1 MQAPPERLGA
11 FYLGAEID
19 PKTGEQL
26 NTPINYDARDLT
38 THAVCVGMTGSGK
51 TGLCIGLLEEAAI
64 DKVPALIIDPKGDLT
79 NLLLQFPDLL
89 PSDFRPWINADDARR
104 KGQTVDEYA
113 AATAD
118 TWRKGLADWGQGPER
133 VQMLVDSV
141 DYTVYTPGSDA
152 GLPVSILGSLAAPKL
167 SFDSDAEAIRDRIG
181 GTTAAL
187 LGLVGVNADPIL
199 SREAILL
206 SNIFEF
212 YWRQGE
218 NLDLAKLIL
227 AIQTPPVRQVGVF
240 DVDTFF
246 PQKERFGLAM
256 AFNNL
261 MAAPTFQAWLQGD
274 PLDIDRLFFT
284 AEGKPR
290 HSIFY
295 IAHLSDSERMFFVTL
310 LLESLVTWMR
320 GQTGTTSLR
329 ALLYFDEIF
338 GFFPPVQEPPSKK
351 PLMTILKQ
359 ARAFGLGAVL
369 VTQNPVDIDYKG
381 LTNAGTWFIGKLQ
394 AERDKDRVLQGLKG
408 AIAEA
413 GRSSDAVDYDTLIT
427 ALSSRIFLMNNVHE
441 DGPVVFQTRWA
452 MSYLRGPLTR
462 PQVREL
468 MAPKKA
474 ALAAQAASHIEAT
487 PTPHVRQNPDHLN
500 PDRQEGETGRLSAPS
515 TPAAATR
522 PAEPNAPK
530 GFSAV
535 QATLDPSVA
544 QAYLPVDMG
553 RSRAVKVVADDA
565 GRAIDVKSVQLIYE
579 PAVLGAASVSFADR
593 TRKID
598 EKQEFVLLSPV
609 TSGALLNIDWARAD
623 ALPLTLSALEKGPTR
638 AEAGEGPFFAPV
650 PEEINTERELRAIA
664 SDLADWLYANKRLTI
679 TTHASLGIH
688 QQPGESDRSFR
699 IRLQDAA
706 RQQRDAE
713 VDKLR
718 SKYRTQLERLQD
730 KLDRGEKDLAQDE
743 AELSSRKQQEWV
755 SLGETVLNVFLGRRG
770 GRVLSTAVSKRS
782 MTSKAK
788 GEIDRT
794 QEEIADMQKEIQ
806 ALEKEVET
814 AADEITRKWAE
825 LLDDLT
831 SEEVKP
837 RRTDVDVEYV
847 AVGWMPSWLVTYHDG
862 IATRR
867 AAVPA
872 YALPVQETKRA
883 DG

>member
-19 PKTGEQL
+19 PQTGEQTE
-26 NTPINYDARDLT
+26 TPINYDARDLT

-64 DKVPALIIDPKGDLT
+64 DKVPSLIIDPKGDLT

-113 AATAD
+113 EATAGM
-118 TWRKGLADWGQGPER
+118 WRKGLADWGQGPER
-133 VQMLVDSV
+133 IQMLKDAV

-152 GLPVSILGSLAAPKL
+152 GVPVSILGSLAVPKL
-167 SFDSDAEAIRDRIG
+167 SFDTDAEAIRDRIA
-181 GTTAAL
+181 GTTSAL
-187 LGLVGVNADPIL
+187 LGLVGIDADPVR

-246 PQKERFGLAM
+246 PQKDRFGLAM

-261 MAAPTFQAWLQGD
+261 MAAPTFQSWLEGD

-310 LLESLVTWMR
+310 LLEALVTWMR

-351 PLMTILKQ
+351 PMLTLLKQ

-413 GRSSDAVDYDTLIT
+413 GRSADAVDYDALIT
-427 ALSSRIFLMNNVHE
+427 ALSSRVFLMNNVHE
-441 DGPVVFQTRWA
+441 DAPVVFNTRWV

-462 PQVREL
+462 PQVRQL

-474 ALAAQAASHIEAT
+474 LLAAQAASHIEAT
-487 PTPHVRQNPDHLN
+487 PAPQVRQTDT
-500 PDRQEGETGRLSAPS
+500 E
-515 TPAAATR
+515 TPAVAAAPAPAQ
-522 PAEPNAPK
+522 PAEPDAPK
-530 GFSAV
+530 GFSAI

-544 QAYLPVDMG
+544 QAYLPVDMS

-565 GRAIDVKSVQLIYE
+565 GRTIDVKSVQMIYE
-579 PAVLGAASVSFADR
+579 PAVLGAATVRFLDR
-593 TRKID
+593 AKRID
-598 EKQEFVLLSPV
+598 EKQDLVLLSPV
-609 TSGALLNIDWARAD
+609 NSAGLTNIDWAQAD
-623 ALPLTLSALEKGPTR
+623 TLPLALSALERGP
-638 AEAGEGPFFAPV
+638 AHAAAHSAASEGPFFAPV
-650 PEEINTERELRAIA
+650 PDEVNTERELRSIA
-664 SDLADWLYANKRLTI
+664 NDLSDWLYYNKRLTI
-679 TTHASLGIH
+679 TVHDTLDIH
-688 QQPGESDRSFR
+688 QEPGENDRAFH

-706 RQQRDAE
+706 REQRDAE

-718 SKYRTQLERLQD
+718 RKYRTQLDRLGDRLD
-730 KLDRGEKDLAQDE
+730 KYKRDLAQDE
-743 AELSSRKQQEWV
+743 AAYGARKQQEWV
-755 SLGETVLNVFLGRRG
+755 SLGETALNFFLGRRSS
-770 GRVLSTAVSKRS
+770 RVLSTAASKRS

-788 GEIDRT
+788 NEIERT
-794 QEEIADMQKEIQ
+794 QEEIEDLQEEMESV
-806 ALEKEVET
+806 EKELET

-831 SEEVKP
+831 TEEVKP
-837 RRTDVDVEYV
+837 RRADVDVEFV

-862 IATRR
+862 IAVRR

-883 DG
+883 QS

>member
-19 PKTGEQL
+19 PTTGEQTS
-26 NTPINYDARDLT
+26 TPINYDARDLT

-113 AATAD
+113 EATAGM
-118 TWRKGLADWGQGPER
+118 WRKGLADWGQGPER
-133 VQMLVDSV
+133 IQMLKDAV

-152 GLPVSILGSLAAPKL
+152 GVPVSILGSLAAPKL
-167 SFDSDAEAIRDRIG
+167 SFDTHAETLRDRIS
-181 GTTAAL
+181 GTTSAL

-206 SNIFEF
+206 SNIFEHF
-212 YWRQGE
+212 WRKGE
-218 NLDLAKLIL
+218 DLDLAKLIL
-227 AIQTPPVRQVGVF
+227 SIQTPPVRQVGVF

-246 PQKERFGLAM
+246 PQKDRFGLAM

-261 MAAPTFQAWLQGD
+261 MAAPSFQSWLEGD

-310 LLESLVTWMR
+310 LLEALVTWMR

-351 PLMTILKQ
+351 PLLTLLKQ

-413 GRSSDAVDYDTLIT
+413 GRSADAVDYDALIT
-427 ALSSRIFLMNNVHE
+427 ALSSRVFLMNNVHE
-441 DGPVVFQTRWA
+441 DGPVVFHTRWV

-474 ALAAQAASHIEAT
+474 ALAAQAASHIEAAPSPQVRQT
-487 PTPHVRQNPDHLN
+487 PT
-500 PDRQEGETGRLSAPS
+500 EAAPVVA
-515 TPAAATR
+515 PAAAPVASAPAQ

-530 GFSAV
+530 GFSAI

-544 QAYLPVDMG
+544 QAYLPVDMS

-565 GRAIDVKSVQLIYE
+565 GRAIDVKSVQMIYE
-579 PAVLGAASVSFADR
+579 PAVLGAATVRFLDR
-593 TRKID
+593 ARRID
-598 EKQEFVLLSPV
+598 EKQDWVLLSPV
-609 TSGALLNIDWARAD
+609 TSTGLTNIDWARAD
-623 ALPLTLSALEKGPTR
+623 ALPIALSALERSP
-638 AEAGEGPFFAPV
+638 AHSEASEGPFFASV
-650 PEEINTERELRAIA
+650 PEEINTERELRSIA
-664 SDLADWLYANKRLTI
+664 SDLSDWLYYNKRLTI
-679 TTHASLGIH
+679 TTHATLGIH
-688 QQPGESDRSFR
+688 QEPGESDRAFR
-699 IRLQDAA
+699 IRLQDGA
-706 RQQRDAE
+706 REQRDAE
-713 VDKLR
+713 VDKLK
-718 SKYRTQLERLQD
+718 SKYRTQLDRLED
-730 KLDRGEKDLAQDE
+730 RLDRHKKDLAEDE

-755 SLGETVLNVFLGRRG
+755 SLGETVLNVFLGRRSS
-770 GRVLSTAVSKRS
+770 RILSTAASKRR

-788 GEIDRT
+788 GDIERT
-794 QEEIADMQKEIQ
+794 QEEIEDLQEEIQ
-806 ALEKEVET
+806 GLKSELET

-831 SEEVKP
+831 TEEVKP

-862 IATRR
+862 IALRR

-872 YALPVQETKRA
+872 YALPQAR

>member
-19 PKTGEQL
+19 PATGEQTE
-26 NTPINYDARDLT
+26 TPINYDARDLT

-113 AATAD
+113 EATAGM
-118 TWRKGLADWGQGPER
+118 WRKGLADWGQGPER
-133 VQMLVDSV
+133 VQMLKDSV

-152 GLPVSILGSLAAPKL
+152 GVPVSILGSLAAPKL
-167 SFDSDAEAIRDRIG
+167 CFDTHAETIRDRIS
-181 GTTAAL
+181 GTTSAL

-212 YWRQGE
+212 YWKQGE
-218 NLDLAKLIL
+218 DLDLAKLIL

-246 PQKERFGLAM
+246 PQKDRFGLAM

-261 MAAPTFQAWLQGD
+261 MAAPSFQSWLQGD
-274 PLDIDRLFFT
+274 PLDIDRLFYT

-310 LLESLVTWMR
+310 LLEALVTWMR

-351 PLMTILKQ
+351 PLLTLLKQ

-413 GRSSDAVDYDTLIT
+413 GRSADAVDYDALIT
-427 ALSSRIFLMNNVHE
+427 ALSSRVFLMNNVHE
-441 DGPVVFQTRWA
+441 DAPVVFNTRWV

-462 PQVREL
+462 PQVRDL

-474 ALAAQAASHIEAT
+474 ALATQAASHVEAA
-487 PTPHVRQNPDHLN
+487 PTPQVRQAA
-500 PDRQEGETGRLSAPS
+500 QESEPAVTTSAPA
-515 TPAAATR
+515 PAQPTE
-522 PAEPNAPK
+522 PAAPK
-530 GFSAV
+530 GFSAI

-544 QAYLPVDMG
+544 QAYLPVEMS

-565 GRAIDVKSVQLIYE
+565 GRAIDVKSVQMIYE
-579 PAVLGAASVSFADR
+579 PAVLGAATVRFLDR
-593 TRKID
+593 AKRID
-598 EKQEFVLLSPV
+598 EKQELVLLSPV
-609 TSGALLNIDWARAD
+609 ASGALVNIDWARAD
-623 ALPLTLSALEKGPTR
+623 ALPLALSALER
-638 AEAGEGPFFAPV
+638 EAAHSEGPFFAPV
-650 PEEINTERELRAIA
+650 PEEINTERELRSIA
-664 SDLADWLYANKRLTI
+664 SDLSDWLYYNRRLTI
-679 TTHASLGIH
+679 TTHATLGIH
-688 QQPGESDRSFR
+688 QEPGESDRAFR

-706 RQQRDAE
+706 RQARDAE
-713 VDKLR
+713 VDNLR
-718 SKYRTQLERLQD
+718 SKYRTQLDRLGDRLD
-730 KLDRGEKDLAQDE
+730 KYKKDLAQDE
-743 AELSSRKQQEWV
+743 AELSARKQQEWV
-755 SLGETVLNVFLGRRG
+755 SLGETALNFFLGRRSS
-770 GRVLSTAVSKRS
+770 RVLSTAASKRS

-788 GEIDRT
+788 SEIERT
-794 QEEIADMQKEIQ
+794 QEEIADLQQEMESVEQE
-806 ALEKEVET
+806 LEA

-831 SEEVKP
+831 TEEVKP
-837 RRTDVDVEYV
+837 RRTDVDVEFV

-872 YALPVQETKRA
+872 YALPVQEP
-883 DG
+883 

>member
-19 PKTGEQL
+19 PATGEQTH
-26 NTPINYDARDLT
+26 TPINYDARDLT

-104 KGQTVDEYA
+104 KGKTVDEFAESTA
-113 AATAD
+113 AM
-118 TWRKGLADWGQGPER
+118 WRDGLAEWGQGSER
-133 VQMLVDSV
+133 IQMLKDSV

-152 GLPVSILGSLAAPKL
+152 GVPVSILGSLAAPKL
-167 SFDSDAEAIRDRIG
+167 SFDTHAETLRDRIS
-181 GTTAAL
+181 GTTSAL
-187 LGLVGVNADPIL
+187 LGLVGVKADPLL

-206 SNIFEF
+206 SNIFEHF
-212 YWRQGE
+212 WRKGE
-218 NLDLAKLIL
+218 DLDLAKLIL

-246 PQKERFGLAM
+246 PQKDRFGLAM

-261 MAAPTFQAWLQGD
+261 MAAPSFQSWLEGD

-310 LLESLVTWMR
+310 LLEALVTWMR

-351 PLMTILKQ
+351 PMLTLLKQ

-413 GRSSDAVDYDTLIT
+413 GRSSDAVDYDALIT
-427 ALSSRIFLMNNVHE
+427 ALSSRVFLMNNVHE
-441 DGPVVFQTRWA
+441 DGPVVFQTRWV

-474 ALAAQAASHIEAT
+474 LLAAQAASHVDAA
-487 PTPHVRQNPDHLN
+487 PVPQVRQTA
-500 PDRQEGETGRLSAPS
+500 QETAPVASAAA
-515 TPAAATR
+515 PAAPTQST
-522 PAEPNAPK
+522 EPNAPK
-530 GFSAV
+530 GFSAI
-535 QATLDPSVA
+535 QAALDPSVA
-544 QAYLPVDMG
+544 QAYLPVDMA

-565 GRAIDVKSVQLIYE
+565 GRAIDVKSVQMIYE
-579 PAVLGAASVSFADR
+579 PAVLGAARLRFVDQKR
-593 TRKID
+593 RID
-598 EKQEFVLLSPV
+598 EKQELVLLSPIA
-609 TSGALLNIDWARAD
+609 SGVLGAIDWARAD
-623 ALPLTLSALEKGPTR
+623 ALPLTLSALER
-638 AEAGEGPFFAPV
+638 APANAEPAEGPFFAPV
-650 PEEINTERELRAIA
+650 PEEVNTERELRSLA
-664 SDLADWLYANKRLTI
+664 SDLSDWLYYNKRLTI
-679 TTHASLGIH
+679 TTHASMDIH
-688 QQPGESDRSFR
+688 QEPGESDRAFK

-713 VDKLR
+713 VDKLK
-718 SKYRTQLERLQD
+718 SKYRTQLDRLQD
-730 KLDRGEKDLAQDE
+730 RMDRYEKDLAEDE
-743 AELSSRKQQEWV
+743 AAFSTRKQQEWV
-755 SLGETVLNVFLGRRG
+755 SLGESALNFFLGRRSS
-770 GRVLSTAVSKRS
+770 RVLSQAISKRG

-788 GEIDRT
+788 GEIERT
-794 QEEIADMQKEIQ
+794 KEEIADSQKEI
-806 ALEKEVET
+806 ADLEAELAT
-814 AADEITRKWAE
+814 AADEITRKWADA
-825 LLDDLT
+825 LDDLT
-831 SEEVKP
+831 TDEVKP
-837 RRTDVDVEYV
+837 RRTDVDVEFV

-862 IATRR
+862 IAVRR

-872 YALPVQETKRA
+872 YALPT
-883 DG
+883 

>member
-11 FYLGAEID
+11 FYLGGEID
-19 PKTGEQL
+19 PATGEQL
-26 NTPINYDARDLT
+26 DTPINYDARDLT

-79 NLLLQFPDLL
+79 NLLLQFPNLL
-89 PSDFRPWINADDARR
+89 PEDFRPWINVDDARR

-113 AATAD
+113 EATAQ

-133 VQMLVDSV
+133 IQMLKDAV
-141 DYTVYTPGSDA
+141 DYTIYTPGSDA
-152 GLPVSILGSLAAPKL
+152 GIPVSILGSLAAPKL
-167 SFDSDAEAIRDRIG
+167 SFDTDAEAIRDRIA

-187 LGLVGVNADPIL
+187 LGLVGINADPVR

-206 SNIFEF
+206 STIFEH

-227 AIQTPPVRQVGVF
+227 AIQTPPVRQLGVF

-246 PQKERFGLAM
+246 PQKDRFALAI

-320 GQTGTTSLR
+320 GQSGTTSLR

-351 PLMTILKQ
+351 PLLTLLKQ
-359 ARAFGLGAVL
+359 ARAFGLGTIL

-413 GRSSDAVDYDTLIT
+413 GRSAEGVDYDTLIT
-427 ALSSRIFLMNNVHE
+427 ALSSRIFLMHNVHE
-441 DGPVVFQTRWA
+441 DGPAVFQTRWA

-468 MAPKKA
+468 MGPKKA
-474 ALAAQAASHIEAT
+474 IQTSQAASYVEAA
-487 PTPHVRQNPDHLN
+487 PTPHVRQTAA
-500 PDRQEGETGRLSAPS
+500 ETIPAPTLTPS
-515 TPAAATR
+515 PAAS
-522 PAEPNAPK
+522 PAQPDAPG

-535 QATLDPSVA
+535 PPTLDPSVA
-544 QAYLPVDMG
+544 QAYLPVDMS
-553 RSRAVKVVADDA
+553 RSRAVKVVADDI
-565 GRAIDVKSVQLIYE
+565 GRDITVKSVQMIYE
-579 PAVLGAASVSFADR
+579 PGMLAAASVRFVDTKR
-593 TRKID
+593 RID
-598 EKQEFVLLSPV
+598 EKQEFVLVSPV
-609 TSGALLNIDWARAD
+609 SGGALARIDWERAEN
-623 ALPLTLSALEKGPTR
+623 LPLTFAALERSPAS
-638 AEAGEGPFFAPV
+638 AETAEGPFFASV

-664 SDLADWLYANKRLTI
+664 SDLANWLYTNKQLSITI
-679 TTHASLGIH
+679 HPSLGIH
-688 QQPGESDRSFR
+688 QQPDESDRAFT

-713 VDKLR
+713 VDKLK
-718 SKYRTQLERLQD
+718 SKYRTQLERLRERL
-730 KLDRGEKDLAQDE
+730 KRSEKDLAQDQE
-743 AELSSRKQQEWV
+743 ELSSRKTQELV
-755 SLGETVLNVFLGRRG
+755 NIGESVLSFFLGRRSS
-770 GRVLSTAVSKRS
+770 RTLSSVVSKRG

-788 GEIDRT
+788 GEIERT
-794 QEEIADMQKEIQ
+794 QQEIAELQAEITD
-806 ALEKEVET
+806 LEKELEI
-814 AADEITRKWAE
+814 AADEITHKWADI
-825 LLDDLT
+825 LDDLT
-831 SEEVKP
+831 KEEVKP
-837 RRTDVDVEYV
+837 RRTDIDVMLT
-847 AVGWMPSWLVTYHDG
+847 AVGWMPSWLITYDDG
-862 IATRR
+862 LTVRR

-872 YALPVQETKRA
+872 YALPNQ
-883 DG
+883 

>member
-19 PKTGEQL
+19 PATGEQT

-64 DKVPALIIDPKGDLT
+64 DKVPSLIIDPKGDLT

-104 KGQTVDEYA
+104 KGQTVDEFA
-113 AATAD
+113 EATAGM
-118 TWRKGLADWGQGPER
+118 WRKGLADWGQGSER
-133 VQMLVDSV
+133 IQMLKDSV

-152 GLPVSILGSLAAPKL
+152 GIPVSILGSLAAPTL
-167 SFDSDAEAIRDRIG
+167 SFDTHAETIRDRIA
-181 GTTAAL
+181 GTTSAL
-187 LGLVGVNADPIL
+187 LGLVGIDADPIL

-212 YWRQGE
+212 YWKQGE
-218 NLDLAKLIL
+218 DLDLAKLIL

-246 PQKERFGLAM
+246 PQKDRFGLAM

-261 MAAPTFQAWLQGD
+261 MAAPSFQAWLQGD

-310 LLESLVTWMR
+310 LLEALITWMR

-351 PLMTILKQ
+351 PLLTLLKQ
-359 ARAFGLGAVL
+359 ARAFGLGSIL

-394 AERDKDRVLQGLKG
+394 AERDKQRVLEGLKG

-413 GRSSDAVDYDTLIT
+413 GRSADAVDYDALIT
-427 ALSSRIFLMNNVHE
+427 GLSSRIFLMNNVHE
-441 DGPVVFQTRWA
+441 DGPVLFNTRWV

-462 PQVREL
+462 PQVRDL

-474 ALAAQAASHIEAT
+474 VLAAQAAGHIEAT
-487 PTPHVRQNPDHLN
+487 PAPQVRQ
-500 PDRQEGETGRLSAPS
+500 TAPES
-515 TPAAATR
+515 EPALTAAPAK
-522 PAEPNAPK
+522 PAEPSAPK

-544 QAYLPVDMG
+544 QAYLPVDMA

-565 GRAIDVKSVQLIYE
+565 GRTIDVKSVQMIYE
-579 PAVLGAASVSFADR
+579 PAVLGAATVRFLDR
-593 TRKID
+593 AKRID
-598 EKQEFVLLSPV
+598 EKQDLVLLSPI
-609 TSGALLNIDWARAD
+609 SSSALTNIDWARAD
-623 ALPLTLSALEKGPTR
+623 ALPLKLSALERGP
-638 AEAGEGPFFAPV
+638 AHSEAGEGPFFAPV
-650 PEEINTERELRAIA
+650 PEEVNTERELRSIA
-664 SDLADWLYANKRLTI
+664 NDLSDWLYYNKRLTI
-679 TTHASLGIH
+679 TVHDALDIH
-688 QQPGESDRSFR
+688 QEPGESDRAFK

-706 RQQRDAE
+706 REERNAE

-718 SKYRTQLERLQD
+718 SKYRTQLDRLGDRLD
-730 KLDRGEKDLAQDE
+730 KYKRDLAQDE
-743 AELSSRKQQEWV
+743 AAYDARKQQEWV
-755 SLGETVLNVFLGRRG
+755 SLGETALNFFLGRRSS
-770 GRVLSTAVSKRS
+770 RILSTAASKRS

-788 GEIDRT
+788 SEIERT
-794 QEEIADMQKEIQ
+794 QEEIADLQKEI
-806 ALEKEVET
+806 ALVEKELET

-831 SEEVKP
+831 TEEVKP
-837 RRTDVDVEYV
+837 RRADVDVEYV

-872 YALPVQETKRA
+872 YALPVQEPKRA
-883 DG
+883 QS

>member
-19 PKTGEQL
+19 PATGEQTE
-26 NTPINYDARDLT
+26 TPINYDARDLT

-64 DKVPALIIDPKGDLT
+64 DKVPCLIIDPKGDLT

-113 AATAD
+113 EATAGM
-118 TWRKGLADWGQGPER
+118 WRKGLADWGQGSER
-133 VQMLVDSV
+133 IQMLKDSV

-152 GLPVSILGSLAAPKL
+152 GIPVSILGSLAAPKL
-167 SFDSDAEAIRDRIG
+167 SFDTHAETIRDRIS
-181 GTTAAL
+181 GTTSAL
-187 LGLVGVNADPIL
+187 LGLVGVKADPLL

-206 SNIFEF
+206 SNIFEYF
-212 YWRQGE
+212 WRKGE
-218 NLDLAKLIL
+218 DLDLAKLIL
-227 AIQTPPVRQVGVF
+227 SIQTPPVRQVGVF

-246 PQKERFGLAM
+246 PQKDRFGLAM

-261 MAAPTFQAWLQGD
+261 MAAPSFQSWLEGD

-310 LLESLVTWMR
+310 LLEALVTWMR

-351 PLMTILKQ
+351 PMMTLLKQ

-413 GRSSDAVDYDTLIT
+413 GRSADAVDYDALIT

-441 DGPVVFQTRWA
+441 DGPVLFHTRWV

-474 ALAAQAASHIEAT
+474 LLAAQAASHVEAA
-487 PTPHVRQNPDHLN
+487 PAPQVRQTA
-500 PDRQEGETGRLSAPS
+500 QEPEAAAVTSAPAS
-515 TPAAATR
+515 AQPAQ
-522 PAEPNAPK
+522 PDAPK
-530 GFSAV
+530 GFSAI

-544 QAYLPVDMG
+544 QAYLPVDMS

-565 GRAIDVKSVQLIYE
+565 GRAIDVKTVQMIYE
-579 PAVLGAASVSFADR
+579 PAVLGAATVRFLDR
-593 TRKID
+593 AKRVD
-598 EKQEFVLLSPV
+598 EKQDFVLFSPV
-609 TSGALLNIDWARAD
+609 SSGALTNIDWARAE
-623 ALPLTLSALEKGPTR
+623 ALPLALSALERGP
-638 AEAGEGPFFAPV
+638 AHSEASEGPFFASV

-664 SDLADWLYANKRLTI
+664 SDLTDWLYYNKRLTI

-688 QQPGESDRSFR
+688 QAPGESERAFR

-706 RQQRDAE
+706 REQRDRE
-713 VDKLR
+713 VDKLK
-718 SKYRTQLERLQD
+718 SKYRTQLDRLG
-730 KLDRGEKDLAQDE
+730 DRMGRYEKDLAEDE
-743 AELSSRKQQEWV
+743 AALSTRKQQEWV
-755 SLGETVLNVFLGRRG
+755 SLGETALNFFLGRRSS
-770 GRVLSTAVSKRS
+770 RVLSTAVNKRG

-788 GEIDRT
+788 GEIERT
-794 QEEIADMQKEIQ
+794 KEEIADIQKEIGD
-806 ALEKEVET
+806 LEKELET

-831 SEEVKP
+831 TEEVKP

-872 YALPVQETKRA
+872 YALPVQETKR
-883 DG
+883 DES

>member
-19 PKTGEQL
+19 PATGEQTE
-26 NTPINYDARDLT
+26 TPINYDARDLT

-104 KGQTVDEYA
+104 KGQTVDEFA
-113 AATAD
+113 EATAG

-133 VQMLVDSV
+133 VQMLKDSV

-152 GLPVSILGSLAAPKL
+152 GVPVSILGSLAAPKL
-167 SFDSDAEAIRDRIG
+167 SYATDAEAIRDRIA
-181 GTTAAL
+181 GTTSAL
-187 LGLVGVNADPIL
+187 LGLVGIDADPVR

-206 SNIFEF
+206 SNIFDF

-218 NLDLAKLIL
+218 NLDLSKLIL

-246 PQKERFGLAM
+246 PQKDRFGLAM

-261 MAAPTFQAWLQGD
+261 MAAPTFQSWLEGD
-274 PLDIDRLFFT
+274 PLDIDRLFYT

-351 PLMTILKQ
+351 PLLTLLKQ

-413 GRSSDAVDYDTLIT
+413 GRSSDGVDYDTLIT
-427 ALSSRIFLMNNVHE
+427 ALSSRVFLMHNVHE

-462 PQVREL
+462 PQVKEL

-474 ALAAQAASHIEAT
+474 ALAAQAASHVEAA
-487 PTPHVRQNPDHLN
+487 PAPPVRQSAQD
-500 PDRQEGETGRLSAPS
+500 SAPAVTAS
-515 TPAAATR
+515 AAAMTAAPLPAQ
-522 PAEPNAPK
+522 PAETDAPK
-530 GFSAV
+530 GFSSI
-535 QATLDPSVA
+535 QAALDPSVA
-544 QAYLPVDMG
+544 QAYLPVDMS

-565 GRAIDVKSVQLIYE
+565 GRAIDVKRVQMIYE
-579 PAVLGAASVSFADR
+579 PAVLGAATVSFLDR
-593 TRKID
+593 AKRVD
-598 EKQEFVLLSPV
+598 EKQDFILLSPV
-609 TSGALLNIDWARAD
+609 SSGAMVNIDWARAD
-623 ALPLTLSALEKGPTR
+623 ALPLKLSALERGPSSV
-638 AEAGEGPFFAPV
+638 AADEGPYFAPV

-664 SDLADWLYANKRLTI
+664 SDLTDWLYANKRLTI

-688 QQPGESDRSFR
+688 QQPGESDRAFR

-713 VDKLR
+713 VDKLKG
-718 SKYRTQLERLQD
+718 KYRTQMDRLQD
-730 KLDRGEKDLAQDE
+730 KLGRTEKDLAQDQ
-743 AELSSRKQQEWV
+743 AELSTRKTQEMV
-755 SLGETVLNVFLGRRG
+755 NIGESVLGFFLGRRSS
-770 GRVLSTAVSKRS
+770 RTLSSVVSKRG
-782 MTSKAK
+782 MTAKAK
-788 GEIDRT
+788 GEIERT
-794 QEEIADMQKEIQ
+794 QEEIAELQSEIQ
-806 ALEKEVET
+806 GLEKEMEI

-825 LLDDLT
+825 ILDDLT

-837 RRTDVDVEYV
+837 RRTDVDVEFV

-872 YALPVQETKRA
+872 YALPVQETKR
-883 DG
+883 DES

>member
-19 PKTGEQL
+19 PATGEQTH
-26 NTPINYDARDLT
+26 TPINYDARDLT

-104 KGQTVDEYA
+104 KGKTVDEFAESTA
-113 AATAD
+113 AM
-118 TWRKGLADWGQGPER
+118 WRDGLAEWGQGSER
-133 VQMLVDSV
+133 IQMLKDSV

-152 GLPVSILGSLAAPKL
+152 GVPVSILGSLAAPKL
-167 SFDSDAEAIRDRIG
+167 SFDTHAETLRDRIS
-181 GTTAAL
+181 GTTSAL
-187 LGLVGVNADPIL
+187 LGLVGVKADPLL

-206 SNIFEF
+206 SNIFEHF
-212 YWRQGE
+212 WRKGE
-218 NLDLAKLIL
+218 DLDLAKLIL

-246 PQKERFGLAM
+246 PQKDRFGLAM

-261 MAAPTFQAWLQGD
+261 MAAPSFQSWLEGD

-310 LLESLVTWMR
+310 LLEALVTWMR

-351 PLMTILKQ
+351 PMLTLLKQ

-413 GRSSDAVDYDTLIT
+413 GRSSDAVDYDALIT
-427 ALSSRIFLMNNVHE
+427 ALSSRVFLMNNVHE
-441 DGPVVFQTRWA
+441 DGPVVFQTRWV

-462 PQVREL
+462 PQVRQL

-474 ALAAQAASHIEAT
+474 LLAAQAASHVDAA
-487 PTPHVRQNPDHLN
+487 PVPQVRQTA
-500 PDRQEGETGRLSAPS
+500 QETAPVASAAA
-515 TPAAATR
+515 PAAPTQST
-522 PAEPNAPK
+522 EPNAPK
-530 GFSAV
+530 GFSAI
-535 QATLDPSVA
+535 QAALDPSVA
-544 QAYLPVDMG
+544 QAYLPVDMA

-565 GRAIDVKSVQLIYE
+565 GRAIDVKSVQMIYE
-579 PAVLGAASVSFADR
+579 PAVLGAARLRFVDQKR
-593 TRKID
+593 RID
-598 EKQEFVLLSPV
+598 EKQELVLLSPIA
-609 TSGALLNIDWARAD
+609 SGVLGAIDWARAD
-623 ALPLTLSALEKGPTR
+623 ALPLTLSALER
-638 AEAGEGPFFAPV
+638 APANAEPAEGPFFAPV
-650 PEEINTERELRAIA
+650 PEEVNTERELRSLA
-664 SDLADWLYANKRLTI
+664 SDLSDWLYYNKRLTI
-679 TTHASLGIH
+679 TTHASMDIH
-688 QQPGESDRSFR
+688 QEPGESDRAFK

-713 VDKLR
+713 VDKLK
-718 SKYRTQLERLQD
+718 SKYRTQLDRLQD
-730 KLDRGEKDLAQDE
+730 RMDRYEKDLAEDE
-743 AELSSRKQQEWV
+743 AAFSTRKQQEWV
-755 SLGETVLNVFLGRRG
+755 SLGESALNFFLGRRSS
-770 GRVLSTAVSKRS
+770 RVLSQAISKRG

-788 GEIDRT
+788 GEIERT
-794 QEEIADMQKEIQ
+794 KEEIADSQKEI
-806 ALEKEVET
+806 ADLEAELAT
-814 AADEITRKWAE
+814 AADEITRKWADA
-825 LLDDLT
+825 LDDLT
-831 SEEVKP
+831 TDEVKP
-837 RRTDVDVEYV
+837 RRTDVDVEFV

-862 IATRR
+862 IAVRR

-872 YALPVQETKRA
+872 YALPT
-883 DG
+883 

>member
-11 FYLGAEID
+11 FYLGGEID
-19 PKTGEQL
+19 PETGEQL
-26 NTPINYDARDLT
+26 DVPINYDARDLT

-104 KGQTVDEYA
+104 KGQTVDEFA
-113 AATAD
+113 EATAGM
-118 TWRKGLADWGQGPER
+118 WRKGLADWGQGPER
-133 VQMLVDSV
+133 IQMLKDSV

-152 GLPVSILGSLAAPKL
+152 GIPVSILGSLAAPKL
-167 SFDSDAEAIRDRIG
+167 SFATHAETIRDRIA
-181 GTTAAL
+181 GTTSAL
-187 LGLVGVNADPIL
+187 LGLVGIDADPVR

-206 SNIFEF
+206 STIFEHF
-212 YWRQGE
+212 WKQGE
-218 NLDLAKLIL
+218 DLDLAKLIL
-227 AIQTPPVRQVGVF
+227 AVQTPPVRQLGVF

-246 PQKERFGLAM
+246 PQKDRFNLAM
-256 AFNNL
+256 AFNSL
-261 MAAPTFQAWLQGD
+261 MAAPTFQAWLEGD

-310 LLESLVTWMR
+310 LLEALITWMR

-351 PLMTILKQ
+351 PLLTLLKQ
-359 ARAFGLGAVL
+359 ARAFGLGSVL

-394 AERDKDRVLQGLKG
+394 AERDKARVLEGLKG

-441 DGPVVFQTRWA
+441 DGPVLFNTRWV

-462 PQVREL
+462 PQVRQL

-474 ALAAQAASHIEAT
+474 ALAAAAASHVEAT
-487 PTPHVRQNPDHLN
+487 P
-500 PDRQEGETGRLSAPS
+500 APQLRAAPEEA
-515 TPAAATR
+515 PAPAVAAPPQSQ
-522 PAEPNAPK
+522 PAEPAAPK
-530 GFSAV
+530 GFSAIPP
-535 QATLDPSVA
+535 ALDPSVP
-544 QAYLPVDMG
+544 QAWLPADMS
-553 RSRAVKVVADDA
+553 RSRAVRVVADDA
-565 GRAIDVKSVQLIYE
+565 GRDIDVKQVQLIYE
-579 PAVLGAASVSFADR
+579 PAVLGAARVRYLDR
-593 TRKID
+593 RRSID
-598 EKQEFVLLSPV
+598 EEEELVLVSPV
-609 TSGALLNIDWARAD
+609 AGNALVNIDWARAER
-623 ALPLTLSALEKGPTR
+623 LPIALSALERGPAHT
-638 AEAGEGPFFAPV
+638 EANEGPFFATL

-664 SDLADWLYANKRLTI
+664 GDLSDWLYYNKRLTL
-679 TTHASLGIH
+679 TTHATLGLH
-688 QQPGESDRSFR
+688 QEPGESDRAFS

-706 RQQRDAE
+706 RIRRDEE

-718 SKYRTQLERLQD
+718 SKYRVQLERLRD
-730 KLDRGEKDLAQDE
+730 KIDRYERDLAEDE
-743 AELSSRKQQEWV
+743 AEYSARKQQEWV
-755 SLGETVLNVFLGRRG
+755 SIGETVLNVFLGRRSS
-770 GRVLSTAVSKRS
+770 RVLSTAAGKRR

-788 GEIDRT
+788 GEIERT
-794 QEEIADMQKEIQ
+794 KEEIEDLQAEIQ
-806 ALEKEVET
+806 ALEKELET
-814 AADEITRKWAE
+814 GADEITRKWAD
-825 LLDDLT
+825 LMDDLT
-831 SEEVKP
+831 TEEVKP
-837 RRTDVDVEYV
+837 RRTDVDVEFA

-872 YALPVQETKRA
+872 YALPQ
-883 DG
+883 

>member
-19 PKTGEQL
+19 PTTGEQT

-64 DKVPALIIDPKGDLT
+64 DKVPALIVDPKGDLT

-89 PSDFRPWINADDARR
+89 PDDFRPWINADDARR
-104 KGQTVDEYA
+104 KGQTVEEYA
-113 AATAD
+113 EATAD
-118 TWRKGLADWGQGPER
+118 LWRKGLADWGQDGSR
-133 VQMLVDSV
+133 IQMLKDSV

-152 GLPVSILGSLAAPKL
+152 GIPVSILGSLAAPTL
-167 SFDSDAEAIRDRIG
+167 SFDTHAETLRDRIS
-181 GTTAAL
+181 GTTSAL
-187 LGLVGVNADPIL
+187 LGLVGIDADPIL

-206 SNIFEF
+206 SNIFEHF
-212 YWRQGE
+212 WRKGE
-218 NLDLAKLIL
+218 DLDLAKLIL
-227 AIQTPPVRQVGVF
+227 SIQTPPVRQVGVF

-246 PQKERFGLAM
+246 PQKDRFGLAM

-261 MAAPTFQAWLQGD
+261 MAAPTFQAWLEGD

-310 LLESLVTWMR
+310 LLEALVTWMR

-351 PLMTILKQ
+351 PMLTLLKQ

-413 GRSSDAVDYDTLIT
+413 GRSVDAVDYDALIT
-427 ALSSRIFLMNNVHE
+427 ALSSRVFLMNNVHE
-441 DGPVVFQTRWA
+441 DGPVLFHTRWV

-474 ALAAQAASHIEAT
+474 ALAAQAASHVESA
-487 PTPHVRQNPDHLN
+487 PTPPVRQTA
-500 PDRQEGETGRLSAPS
+500 QEAVPAVTASTSAP
-515 TPAAATR
+515 AQ

-530 GFSAV
+530 GFSPI

-544 QAYLPVDMG
+544 QAYLPVDMS

-565 GRAIDVKSVQLIYE
+565 GRAIDVKAVQMIYE
-579 PAVLGAASVSFADR
+579 PAVLGAATVRFLDR
-593 TRKID
+593 AKRID
-598 EKQEFVLLSPV
+598 EKQDFMLLSPIANN
-609 TSGALLNIDWARAD
+609 TLTNIDWERAD
-623 ALPLTLSALEKGPTR
+623 ALPLALSALERSVAHT
-638 AEAGEGPFFAPV
+638 EASEGPFFAPV

-664 SDLADWLYANKRLTI
+664 SDLSDWLYYNKRLTI
-679 TTHASLGIH
+679 TTHATLKIH
-688 QQPGESDRSFR
+688 QAPGESDRAFR

-713 VDKLR
+713 VDKLK
-718 SKYRTQLERLQD
+718 SKYRTQLDRLEDRLD
-730 KLDRGEKDLAQDE
+730 KYKKDLAQDE
-743 AELSSRKQQEWV
+743 AAYGARKQQEWV
-755 SLGETVLNVFLGRRG
+755 SLGETVLNVFLGRRSS
-770 GRVLSTAVSKRS
+770 RVLSTAASKRS

-788 GEIDRT
+788 SEIERT
-794 QEEIADMQKEIQ
+794 QEEIADLQKEIES
-806 ALEKEVET
+806 LEKELEA

-825 LLDDLT
+825 LLDDLST
-831 SEEVKP
+831 DEVKP
-837 RRTDVDVEYV
+837 RRADVDVEFV

-862 IATRR
+862 IANRR

-872 YALPVQETKRA
+872 YALPNE
-883 DG
+883 

>member
-19 PKTGEQL
+19 PQTGEQL
-26 NTPINYDARDLT
+26 NTPIDYDARDLT

-113 AATAD
+113 AATAQM
-118 TWRKGLADWGQGPER
+118 WRKGLADWGQGPER
-133 VQMLVDSV
+133 IQMLKDAV

-152 GLPVSILGSLAAPKL
+152 GVPVSILGSLAAPKL
-167 SFDSDAEAIRDRIG
+167 SFDSDAEAIRDRIA

-187 LGLVGVNADPIL
+187 LGLVGVDADPVR

-206 SNIFEF
+206 SNIFEY
-212 YWRQGE
+212 YWRRGE
-218 NLDLAKLIL
+218 DLDLAKLIL
-227 AIQTPPVRQVGVF
+227 AIQTPPVRQLGVF

-246 PQKERFGLAM
+246 PQKDRFGLAM

-274 PLDIDRLFFT
+274 PLDIDHLFFT

-310 LLESLVTWMR
+310 LLEALVTWMR

-351 PLMTILKQ
+351 PLLTLLKQ

-394 AERDKDRVLQGLKG
+394 AERDKERVLQGLKG

-474 ALAAQAASHIEAT
+474 ALAALAASHVEAV
-487 PTPHVRQNPDHLN
+487 PTPHVRQTTA
-500 PDRQEGETGRLSAPS
+500 EAAPIPAVS
-515 TPAAATR
+515 MPAAAAR
-522 PAEPNAPK
+522 PAEPSAPK
-530 GFSAV
+530 GFSTV
-535 QATLDPSVA
+535 QAALDPSVA
-544 QAYLPVDMG
+544 QAYLPVDMS

-565 GRAIDVKSVQLIYE
+565 GRAIDVKTVQMIYE
-579 PAVLGAASVSFADR
+579 PAVLGAASVHFLDR
-593 TRKID
+593 ARKID
-598 EKQEFVLLSPV
+598 EKQDFVLLSPV
-609 TSGALLNIDWARAD
+609 TSSALTNIDWGRAD
-623 ALPLTLSALEKGPTR
+623 ALPLTLSALERSPAR
-638 AEAGEGPFFAPV
+638 AETAEGPFFASV

-664 SDLADWLYANKRLTI
+664 SDLSDWLYYNKRLTL
-679 TTHASLGIH
+679 TTHATLGIH
-688 QQPGESDRSFR
+688 QQPGESDRAFR

-718 SKYRTQLERLQD
+718 SKYRTQLDRLQD
-730 KLDRGEKDLAQDE
+730 KLDRNEKDLAQDE

-770 GRVLSTAVSKRS
+770 SRVLSTAVSKRR

-788 GEIDRT
+788 GDIERT
-794 QEEIADMQKEIQ
+794 QEEITDLQEEIAGLQKE
-806 ALEKEVET
+806 LES

-831 SEEVKP
+831 SEDVKP
-837 RRTDVDVEYV
+837 RRTDVDVEFV

>member
-19 PKTGEQL
+19 PATGEQTH
-26 NTPINYDARDLT
+26 TPINYDARDLT

-89 PSDFRPWINADDARR
+89 PDDFRPWINADDARR
-104 KGQTVDEYA
+104 KGKTVDEFAESTA
-113 AATAD
+113 AM
-118 TWRKGLADWGQGPER
+118 WRDGLAEWGQGSER
-133 VQMLVDSV
+133 IQMLKDSV

-152 GLPVSILGSLAAPKL
+152 GVPVSILGSLAAPKL
-167 SFDSDAEAIRDRIG
+167 SFDTHAETLRDRIS
-181 GTTAAL
+181 GTTSAL
-187 LGLVGVNADPIL
+187 LGLVGVKADPLL

-206 SNIFEF
+206 SNIFEHF
-212 YWRQGE
+212 WRKGE
-218 NLDLAKLIL
+218 DLDLAKLIL

-246 PQKERFGLAM
+246 PQKDRFGLAM

-261 MAAPTFQAWLQGD
+261 MAAPSFQSWLEGD

-310 LLESLVTWMR
+310 LLEALVTWMR

-351 PLMTILKQ
+351 PMLTLLKQ

-413 GRSSDAVDYDTLIT
+413 GRSSDAVDYDALIT
-427 ALSSRIFLMNNVHE
+427 ALSSRVFLMNNVHE
-441 DGPVVFQTRWA
+441 DGPVVFQTRWV

-462 PQVREL
+462 PQVRQL

-474 ALAAQAASHIEAT
+474 LLAAQAASHVDAA
-487 PTPHVRQNPDHLN
+487 PVPQVRQTA
-500 PDRQEGETGRLSAPS
+500 QETAPVASAAA
-515 TPAAATR
+515 PAAPTQST
-522 PAEPNAPK
+522 EPNAPK
-530 GFSAV
+530 GFSAI
-535 QATLDPSVA
+535 QAALDPSVA
-544 QAYLPVDMG
+544 QAYLPVDMA

-565 GRAIDVKSVQLIYE
+565 GRAIDVKSVQMIYE
-579 PAVLGAASVSFADR
+579 PAVLGAARLRFVDQKR
-593 TRKID
+593 RID
-598 EKQEFVLLSPV
+598 EKQELVLLSPIA
-609 TSGALLNIDWARAD
+609 SGVLGAIDWARAD
-623 ALPLTLSALEKGPTR
+623 ALPLTLSALER
-638 AEAGEGPFFAPV
+638 APANAEPAEGPFFAPV
-650 PEEINTERELRAIA
+650 PEEVNTERELRSLA
-664 SDLADWLYANKRLTI
+664 SDLSDWLYYNKRLTI
-679 TTHASLGIH
+679 TTHASMDIH
-688 QQPGESDRSFR
+688 QEPGESDRAFK

-713 VDKLR
+713 VDKLK
-718 SKYRTQLERLQD
+718 SKYRTQLDRLQD
-730 KLDRGEKDLAQDE
+730 RMDRYEKDLAEDE
-743 AELSSRKQQEWV
+743 AAFSTRKQQEWV
-755 SLGETVLNVFLGRRG
+755 SLGESALNFFLGRRSS
-770 GRVLSTAVSKRS
+770 RVLSQAISKRG

-788 GEIDRT
+788 GEIERT
-794 QEEIADMQKEIQ
+794 KEEIADSQKEI
-806 ALEKEVET
+806 ADLEAELAT
-814 AADEITRKWAE
+814 AADEITRKWADA
-825 LLDDLT
+825 LDDLT
-831 SEEVKP
+831 TDEVKP
-837 RRTDVDVEYV
+837 RRTDVDVEFV

-862 IATRR
+862 IAVRR

-872 YALPVQETKRA
+872 YALPT
-883 DG
+883 

>member
-19 PKTGEQL
+19 PATGEQT

-64 DKVPALIIDPKGDLT
+64 DKVPALIVDPKGDLT

-89 PSDFRPWINADDARR
+89 PDDFRPWINADDARR
-104 KGQTVDEYA
+104 KGQTVEEYA
-113 AATAD
+113 EATAD
-118 TWRKGLADWGQGPER
+118 LWRKGLADWGQDGSR
-133 VQMLVDSV
+133 IQMLKDSV

-152 GLPVSILGSLAAPKL
+152 GIPVSILGSLAAPTL
-167 SFDSDAEAIRDRIG
+167 SFDTHAETLRDRIS
-181 GTTAAL
+181 GTTSAL
-187 LGLVGVNADPIL
+187 LGLVGIDADPIL

-206 SNIFEF
+206 SNIFEHF
-212 YWRQGE
+212 WRKGE
-218 NLDLAKLIL
+218 DLDLAKLIL
-227 AIQTPPVRQVGVF
+227 SIQTPPVRQVGVF

-246 PQKERFGLAM
+246 PQKDRFGLAM

-261 MAAPTFQAWLQGD
+261 MAAPTFQAWLEGD

-310 LLESLVTWMR
+310 LLEALVTWMR

-351 PLMTILKQ
+351 PLLTLLKQ
-359 ARAFGLGAVL
+359 ARAFGLGSVL

-413 GRSSDAVDYDTLIT
+413 GRSADAVDYDALIT
-427 ALSSRIFLMNNVHE
+427 ALSSRVFLMNNVHE
-441 DGPVVFQTRWA
+441 DGPVLFHTRWV

-474 ALAAQAASHIEAT
+474 ALAAQAASHVESA
-487 PTPHVRQNPDHLN
+487 PTPQVRQTV
-500 PDRQEGETGRLSAPS
+500 QESVPAVTAPI
-515 TPAAATR
+515 PAPAQ
-522 PAEPNAPK
+522 PAEPSAPK
-530 GFSAV
+530 GFSPI

-544 QAYLPVDMG
+544 QAYLPVDMS

-565 GRAIDVKSVQLIYE
+565 GRAIDVKAVQMIYE
-579 PAVLGAASVSFADR
+579 PAVLGAATVRFLDR
-593 TRKID
+593 AKRID
-598 EKQEFVLLSPV
+598 EKQDFMLLSPIANNTV
-609 TSGALLNIDWARAD
+609 TNIDWERAD
-623 ALPLTLSALEKGPTR
+623 ALPLALSALERSAAHT
-638 AEAGEGPFFAPV
+638 EASEGPFFAPV
-650 PEEINTERELRAIA
+650 PEEINTERELRALA
-664 SDLADWLYANKRLTI
+664 SDLSDWLYYNKRLTI
-679 TTHASLGIH
+679 TTHATLKIH
-688 QQPGESDRSFR
+688 QTPGESDRAFH

-713 VDKLR
+713 VDKLK
-718 SKYRTQLERLQD
+718 SKYRTQLDRLEDRLD
-730 KLDRGEKDLAQDE
+730 KYKRDLAQDE
-743 AELSSRKQQEWV
+743 DAYGARKQQEWV
-755 SLGETVLNVFLGRRG
+755 SLGETVLNVFLGRRSS
-770 GRVLSTAVSKRS
+770 RVLSTAASKRS

-788 GEIDRT
+788 SEIERT
-794 QEEIADMQKEIQ
+794 QEEIADLQKEIES
-806 ALEKEVET
+806 LEKELEA

-825 LLDDLT
+825 LLDDLST
-831 SEEVKP
+831 DEVKP
-837 RRTDVDVEYV
+837 RRADVDVEFV

-862 IATRR
+862 IANRR

-872 YALPVQETKRA
+872 YALPNE
-883 DG
+883 